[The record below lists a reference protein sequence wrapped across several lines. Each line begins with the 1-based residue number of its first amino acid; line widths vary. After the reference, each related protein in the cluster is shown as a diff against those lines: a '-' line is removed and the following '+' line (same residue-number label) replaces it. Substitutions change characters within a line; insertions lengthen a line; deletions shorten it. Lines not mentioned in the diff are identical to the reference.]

1 MRKQPESEQLDL
13 SVVIPLLNEA
23 ESLRALYEQL
33 NRVLPS
39 LGKYEL
45 IYVDDGSTDNSFP
58 TLAELH
64 ARDRNVKVIQLR
76 RNFGKSTALAAG
88 FSQIKGKIV
97 VTLDADL
104 QDDPSEIPALID
116 ELDSG
121 FDLVSGWKYERKDAL
136 SKRVASSI
144 FNKTTS
150 LLTGIPIHDFNCG
163 LKAYRAEVVRDIRLY
178 GELHRYIPALAYWK
192 GYKVGEV
199 KVKHHPRKYGKSK
212 FGMERYLRGFF
223 DLFTV
228 IFLTKYTRRPLH
240 LFGALGLL
248 SLIIGFVINAY
259 LTVIWFMGQS
269 IGRRPLLML
278 GVLLMVIG
286 VQFISIGLLGEM
298 IATTAQGKAEN
309 HIIKRALE

>member
-1 MRKQPESEQLDL
+1 MRKQPESEQLNL
-13 SVVIPLLNEA
+13 SVVIPLFNEA
-23 ESLRALYEQL
+23 ESLQALYEQL

-45 IYVDDGSTDNSFP
+45 IYVDDGSADNSFSIL
-58 TLAELH
+58 TELH
-64 ARDRNVKVIQLR
+64 AQDQNVKVIQLR
-76 RNFGKSTALAAG
+76 RNFGKSTALAMG
-88 FSQIKGKIV
+88 FSQAKGKIV

-116 ELDSG
+116 ELGSG
-121 FDLVSGWKYERKDAL
+121 FDLISGWKYERKDRL
-136 SKRVASSI
+136 PKRVASRI

-150 LLTGIPIHDFNCG
+150 LLTGIPLHDFNCG
-163 LKAYRAEVVRDIRLY
+163 LKAYRGEVVRDIRLY

-240 LFGALGLL
+240 LFGMLGLL

-259 LTVIWFMGQS
+259 LTTIWFMGQS

-298 IATTAQGKAEN
+298 IAATTQDKAEK
-309 HIIKRALE
+309 HLIKRVLE

>member
-1 MRKQPESEQLDL
+1 MRKQPESKQLDF

-23 ESLRALYEQL
+23 ESLRPLYEKL
-33 NRVLPS
+33 NQILPS

-45 IYVDDGSTDNSFP
+45 IFVDDGSTDNSFSIL
-58 TLAELH
+58 TELH
-64 ARDRNVKVIQLR
+64 AQDQNVKVIQLR
-76 RNFGKSTALAAG
+76 RNFGKSDALAAG
-88 FSQIKGKIV
+88 FNQAKGKIV

-104 QDDPSEIPALID
+104 QDDPSEIPALINKLKD
-116 ELDSG
+116 G

-136 SKRVASSI
+136 PKRMASRI
-144 FNKTTS
+144 FNKVAS
-150 LLTGIPIHDFNCG
+150 VLTGIPIHDFNCG
-163 LKAYRAEVVRDIRLY
+163 LKAYKVEVVRDIQLY

-240 LFGALGLL
+240 LFGILGLL
-248 SLIIGFVINAY
+248 SLVIGFVINAY
-259 LTVIWFMGQS
+259 LSIIWFMGQS
-269 IGRRPLLML
+269 IGHRPLLML
-278 GVLLMVIG
+278 GVLLMVMG

-298 IATTAQGKAEN
+298 IAVTKQDKVEKHT
-309 HIIKRALE
+309 IKRVLE